1 MVTTNDLRNFV
12 GTEEYM
18 NLMAHVV
25 SALDISL
32 NKNEPS
38 SQVFNIYADIVNKA
52 NVTISEL
59 DSLYSDGGKIVKFIK
74 LCLLEINDDEKDED
88 DDSETIEILPPYRN
102 FLIGYL
108 VDYYMLKNKQEELE
122 SYLKKKRI
130 ADYKK
135 FANELRS
142 IYGKIS

>member
-88 DDSETIEILPPYRN
+88 DDSETIEILPQYRN